1 MTDRSSTRAT
11 VLVVDDERG
20 PRESLRMI
28 LQTAYRVL
36 AVPTGAEA
44 LELLRTTPI
53 DVVTLDLAMP
63 GVQGEELMRAIRSDF
78 SDVEVIVITG
88 HGSLQSATESI
99 RCGVSDYLQKP
110 FDVVSVTAAV
120 YRAMARRRGRRRV
133 VRFLADLGD
142 AVGRDTDVAAVVGLV
157 QSDVR
162 LRNHLG
168 ELLSRS
174 AAEIQPLQ
182 ALDPERA
189 LPFFE
194 MLAETIGVQDPF
206 MRGHAR
212 RVAFYAGLL
221 ADRLCLAGPEKRAL
235 RIAAFLHDIG
245 KIGVSSELLTRRGS
259 LTLLERK
266 AVERHAAVGARLLT
280 PLGVDDEL
288 VAAVRHHH
296 ERWDG
301 KGYPDA
307 LVGDTTPLAARILHL
322 ADAFDAMTCD
332 RPYRRALTHK
342 AAVAE
347 LRREAGA
354 QFDPALVKEFLTLVE
369 SGACDVD
376 PERAD
381 GTIAS
386 PDTDEESAVP
396 STLQI
401 H

>member
-1 MTDRSSTRAT
+1 MTDRNSTRAT
-11 VLVVDDERG
+11 VMVVDDERG

-44 LELLRTTPI
+44 LELLRATPI

-63 GVQGEELMRAIRSDF
+63 GVGGEELMRAIRNDF

-88 HGSLQSATESI
+88 HGSLQSAAEGI

-142 AVGRDTDVAAVVGLV
+142 AVGRDTDVAAVVSLV

-168 ELLSRS
+168 ELLARS
-174 AAEIQPLQ
+174 AADIRPLQ

-194 MLAETIGVQDPF
+194 MLAATIGVQDPF

-221 ADRLCLAGPEKRAL
+221 ADRLCLAGPEKRSL

-245 KIGVSSELLTRRGS
+245 KIGVSSELLTRRGT

-280 PLGVDDEL
+280 PLGVNDEL
-288 VAAVRHHH
+288 IAAIRHHH

-332 RPYRRALTHK
+332 RPYRRALTQK

-347 LRREAGA
+347 LRREAGG
-354 QFDPALVKEFLTLVE
+354 QFDPALVKEFLALAE

-376 PERAD
+376 PEQGD
-381 GTIAS
+381 EAS
-386 PDTDEESAVP
+386 AGEDTMGEAAVP
-396 STLQI
+396 STLQVQ
-401 H
+401 

>member
-20 PRESLRMI
+20 PRDSLRMI

-88 HGSLQSATESI
+88 HGSLASATEGI

-142 AVGRDTDVAAVVGLV
+142 AVGRDTDVSAVVSLV

-174 AAEIQPLQ
+174 AADIQPLQ

-212 RVAFYAGLL
+212 RVAFYSGLV
-221 ADRLCLAGPEKRAL
+221 ADRLCLAGPEKRSL

-245 KIGVSSELLTRRGS
+245 KIGVPSELLTRRGS

-280 PLGVDDEL
+280 PLGVSDDL
-288 VAAVRHHH
+288 IAAVRHHH

-301 KGYPDA
+301 KGYPDG
-307 LVGDTTPLAARILHL
+307 LVADTTPLAARILHL

-332 RPYRRALTHK
+332 RPYRRALTHN

-347 LRREAGA
+347 LRRESGA
-354 QFDPALVKEFLTLVE
+354 QFDPGLVKELLALVE

-376 PERAD
+376 PEQVAD
-381 GTIAS
+381 AITS
-386 PDTDEESAVP
+386 PDADPESAAP